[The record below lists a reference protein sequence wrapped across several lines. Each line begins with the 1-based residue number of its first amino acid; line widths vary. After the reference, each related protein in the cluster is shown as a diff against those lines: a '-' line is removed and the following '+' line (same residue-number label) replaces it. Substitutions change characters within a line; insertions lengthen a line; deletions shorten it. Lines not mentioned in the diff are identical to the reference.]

1 MRITLSD
8 HYHSDIKARLLA
20 GSYSH
25 TKAYIQVTNPDDRT
39 PIEGWEATKVAWEL
53 LEEMD

>member
-1 MRITLSD
+1 MRIKLSG
-8 HYHSDIKARLLA
+8 HYHTDIKAHLLA

-25 TKAYIQVTNPDDRT
+25 TKPYIQVTNPDERT
-39 PIEGWEATKVAWEL
+39 PIEGWEATKVAWQL